1 MFKLSA
7 ILLACVGEDQSFPAV
22 IRAHLQAPLDNP
34 AASFQR
40 RKISVQDLGGA
51 AAGPSDRVSGESP
64 ACAISGLYR
73 CRFGVRFHPIRSF
86 VMGLWFLHKTGLVF
100 PVLRY
105 LRLSQGA

>member
-1 MFKLSA
+1 MFKLGA
-7 ILLACVGEDQSFPAV
+7 ILLACVGEDQPFPAV

-34 AASFQR
+34 AASFQWR
-40 RKISVQDLGGA
+40 EIPVHDLGGA
-51 AAGPSDRVSGESP
+51 AACPSDHVSGESP

-73 CRFGVRFHPIRSF
+73 RRFGVRFHHIRSF
-86 VMGLWFLHKTGLVF
+86 VMSSWFLHKTGLVF